1 MKLLALQPDDTIGY
15 VDLEKLQVKGER
27 GPVGFTGGP
36 GVDGPMGLRGLAGI
50 RGLQGEQ
57 GIQGFPGIQGP
68 LGPQGERGMAGP
80 FGPIGPQ
87 GLMGPKGEK
96 GDQGIIGPQGP
107 PGLTAFGHRMR
118 LNAIETSIRSLQS
131 GGPGAAAWGGITGT
145 LSAQT
150 DAWNTF
156 AHSIDAAG
164 SYFTIANAAGK
175 TNSSDIVTRSNYVNS
190 FYQQKADMVSSLGL
204 YGLVT
209 SLNGKTNS
217 SDIVATS
224 LYTNS
229 WYQTK
234 ADMVSSLG
242 LYGLVTSMNGKT
254 NSSDIVATSA
264 YVNSWYQTKADMVSS
279 LAVFATSTNV
289 SSILTTMW
297 TNVVLGSIFGINST
311 TVTSITGM
319 NFTPL
324 LNATYEFDAKL
335 MLRATVASNA
345 PRAGLFWSTGLTDGV
360 AMIKE
365 CVATSTERTLYGNI
379 AANMQSAVGSFPN
392 STQSFLTEIHGLIK
406 VGASPSGV
414 MQIGLSGTAA
424 NTVTAQAGSLF
435 RFRRVA

>member
-118 LNAIETSIRSLQS
+118 LNGIEGRLKTLES
-131 GGPGAAAWGGITGT
+131 GGSGISQAYADAHYDAIGA
-145 LSAQT
+145 
-150 DAWNTF
+150 
-156 AHSIDAAG
+156 
-164 SYFTIANAAGK
+164 AAGK
-175 TNSSDIVTRSNYVNS
+175 TNSSDIVTRSVYVNS
-190 FYQQKADMVSSLGL
+190 FYQLKTDMVSSLGL

-229 WYQTK
+229 WYQQK

-242 LYGLVTSMNGKT
+242 LYGLVTSVNGKT